1 MKVEA
6 RVVVERHH
14 LSLRVL
20 SHDPGRAVLLG
31 QHSHRN
37 HNYFGVCVKKKDHC
51 VCLVKFDLFPANAQL
66 VPTSWEHI
74 KRILHKDNAKPP
86 NNCLEE
92 EITEGEDV
100 DKTAKEKSGDKH
112 NYAVESVKAFVAMD
126 ATGINSANS
135 FALSYWGRTAM

>member
-1 MKVEA
+1 MK
-6 RVVVERHH
+6 
-14 LSLRVL
+14 
-20 SHDPGRAVLLG
+20 
-31 QHSHRN
+31 N
-37 HNYFGVCVKKKDHC
+37 KDHR
-51 VCLVKFDLFPANAQL
+51 VYLVKFYLFPVNAQP
-66 VPTSWEHI
+66 VPISREHI
-74 KRILHKDNAKPP
+74 KRVLHKDEEEPP
-86 NNCLEE
+86 NNHPEE